1 MGSLNLLPLLPL
13 KLGFVADLLPF
24 YGFSASNLLLCGAI
38 GASTGASRRKYCR
51 EWSESL
57 GVGFGSSYGASGGG
71 VWPLSLVVELV
82 IFGLRKKNASGSE
95 DRLILLPLITQGS
108 FPKHPENLRRKIE
121 WDVVDA
127 IAKETRSL
135 KLRYCADPRHLLFL
149 R

>member
-1 MGSLNLLPLLPL
+1 MLLPVHREENIVGNGVNLLVLVLAL
-13 KLGFVADLLPF
+13 VMVLVVVG
-24 YGFSASNLLLCGAI
+24 
-38 GASTGASRRKYCR
+38 YCR
-51 EWSESL
+51 YRWWWSW
-57 GVGFGSSYGASGGG
+57 SYLACG
-71 VWPLSLVVELV
+71 
-82 IFGLRKKNASGSE
+82 KKNASGSE